1 MNISQLLDNALQNDQ
16 RSYNQ
21 LFDIHWDYVY
31 GFLLKKTRNPIVA
44 EEIAVRSFSNAFD
57 KIHQFDREARFS
69 TWLIAIA
76 QNLWIDS
83 ERKNQSQK
91 TRFTETRA
99 EVSEFENFQ
108 KNPEEEMIA
117 QQKLDQLL
125 EHIQSLAPDY
135 RILIQLRYFK
145 GYSYNKLSEDLDQ
158 PLNTIKVK
166 LFRAKK
172 LLAEKLKI

>member
-108 KNPEEEMIA
+108 KNPNKLGYLYLLTPMGFSAKA
-117 QQKLDQLL
+117 QLTASFLRRKMLEYETLRTEIDQL
-125 EHIQSLAPDY
+125 
-135 RILIQLRYFK
+135 
-145 GYSYNKLSEDLDQ
+145 
-158 PLNTIKVK
+158 
-166 LFRAKK
+166 RA
-172 LLAEKLKI
+172 EVDGWDE